1 MHPQEFA
8 RELASHPD
16 QQQASYVLQGI
27 QNGFKLGFQSSGHLK
42 AAKKNKQS
50 AFMHANV
57 VDEYL
62 ANEVMLG
69 RVAGPFPS
77 PPLPN
82 LHISSFGVIP
92 KKGQPGKWRL
102 IVDLSSPGGSSVND
116 GIDPQEFTL
125 QYIRLDEV
133 IRMVSRY
140 GPGALM
146 AKFDVEAAYRNIA
159 IHPDDRFLLGMKWR
173 GQYYVDL
180 TLPFGLRSAPF
191 IFNSVAD
198 MVEWILLNQHA
209 VSDLLHYLDDFITAG
224 PPHSPQCAYN
234 LSTALAVCKSL
245 GLPLHPNKCIGPA
258 TSLSVLG
265 IELDSVQQVARLPE
279 EKLLALN
286 QLIHTWLQRTWCKKR
301 ELESLIGHLHHAAKV
316 VWPGRTFLRR
326 LIDLLCCFRNRDHP
340 IRVNREFRQDLLW
353 WQRFLSSW
361 HGVGFWLYPGMSP
374 LADIE
379 VTSDA
384 AGSLGFGAYSQ
395 GQWFYGP
402 WSPTQA
408 QQSIAYKELFPVV
421 IAAHLWGSHWSRKHV
436 LFRSDNQSVVAMLTS
451 RTSKVPALMH
461 LLRDLLL
468 SAARWGFSFSSVH
481 VPGIQNNVADAISRF
496 HWQEFRR
503 LAPEAQLNPCPIPQ
517 LLLDSL
523 IPPY

>member
-1 MHPQEFA
+1 LHPQEFA

-27 QNGFKLGFQSSGHLK
+27 KNGFKLGFQSSGHLK

-50 AFMHANV
+50 ALMHANV

-180 TLPFGLRSAPF
+180 TLPFGLRSTPF
-191 IFNSVAD
+191 
-198 MVEWILLNQHA
+198 H
-209 VSDLLHYLDDFITAG
+209 
-224 PPHSPQCAYN
+224 
-234 LSTALAVCKSL
+234 
-245 GLPLHPNKCIGPA
+245 
-258 TSLSVLG
+258 
-265 IELDSVQQVARLPE
+265 
-279 EKLLALN
+279 
-286 QLIHTWLQRTWCKKR
+286 LQ
-301 ELESLIGHLHHAAKV
+301 
-316 VWPGRTFLRR
+316 
-326 LIDLLCCFRNRDHP
+326 
-340 IRVNREFRQDLLW
+340 
-353 WQRFLSSW
+353 
-361 HGVGFWLYPGMSP
+361 
-374 LADIE
+374 
-379 VTSDA
+379 
-384 AGSLGFGAYSQ
+384 
-395 GQWFYGP
+395 
-402 WSPTQA
+402 
-408 QQSIAYKELFPVV
+408 
-421 IAAHLWGSHWSRKHV
+421 
-436 LFRSDNQSVVAMLTS
+436 
-451 RTSKVPALMH
+451 
-461 LLRDLLL
+461 
-468 SAARWGFSFSSVH
+468 FSSRY
-481 VPGIQNNVADAISRF
+481 GGMD
-496 HWQEFRR
+496 
-503 LAPEAQLNPCPIPQ
+503 
-517 LLLDSL
+517 
-523 IPPY
+523 PP